1 MLLSRCGLTHLSF
14 AIKRGA
20 GARVTGVA
28 RTSSRTIRLG
38 EVPIYGMMEQ
48 EVHNEVASSTREPYS
63 L

>member
-1 MLLSRCGLTHLSF
+1 M
-14 AIKRGA
+14 I
-20 GARVTGVA
+20 
-28 RTSSRTIRLG
+28 SRTICLG